1 MSMTRRLM
9 LGYSAASLALLAG
22 CAARVTQTLPAEEG
36 TAAPAGSSMQA
47 LMDRLAREYLH
58 AAPEW
63 ATTLAVPEERAGGR
77 YIDRVCG
84 ELRVRQRRVTDTSRG
99 SATAT
104 DTH

>member
-47 LMDRLAREYLH
+47 LMDRLAREY
-58 AAPEW
+58 
-63 ATTLAVPEERAGGR
+63 
-77 YIDRVCG
+77 
-84 ELRVRQRRVTDTSRG
+84 RVRCTAFRRLACHS
-99 SATAT
+99 S
-104 DTH
+104 